1 MKKLLA
7 AILVIIVIFGIT
19 CYKEL
24 LTNNLTYDEI
34 KQCSTSY
41 TLRDDIDSETILSK
55 IYGEYIFKDSL
66 EEYSINISQYGM
78 YFMMKEIPGGNREIY
93 DSGLLYVSVIPG
105 HINFSADKNIFL
117 NGEVYFCKNVLVNAT
132 TKVKAY
138 LICKCI
144 L

>member
-1 MKKLLA
+1 MKKILA
-7 AILVIIVIFGIT
+7 AILVIFIICGVT

-24 LTNNLTYDEI
+24 LTNNLTFDEI
-34 KQCSTSY
+34 KECSTTFS
-41 TLRDDIDSETILSK
+41 RKDNIDSETILDK

-66 EEYSINISQYGM
+66 EGYSINISQYGM

-93 DSGLLYVSVIPG
+93 DSGLLYVSVRPG

-117 NGEVYFCKNVLVNAT
+117 NGEIYFCKDVLMNAT
-132 TKVKAY
+132 TKVKAH

>member
-41 TLRDDIDSETILSK
+41 TLRDEIDSETIISK

-66 EEYSINISQYGM
+66 EGYSINISQYGM